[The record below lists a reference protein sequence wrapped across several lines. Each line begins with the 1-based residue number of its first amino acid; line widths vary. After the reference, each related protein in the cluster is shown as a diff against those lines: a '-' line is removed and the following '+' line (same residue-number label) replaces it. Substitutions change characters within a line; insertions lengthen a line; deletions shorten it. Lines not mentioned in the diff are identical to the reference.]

1 MGLIKRRQSTGS
13 EEVDVEPV
21 MCPKC
26 GVGSKRLGEYASLD
40 TLTRAI
46 VGGGRN
52 RCEHCGHRMLPETHV
67 DEDDPRLPE
76 DPQYRIVVCP
86 ECEAETRVKRRSKD
100 ERLDPMT
107 ASFLG
112 VGRTR
117 CRSCGHRWTP
127 EDEPA

>member
-1 MGLIKRRQSTGS
+1 MGLIKRRQSVGR
-13 EEVDVEPV
+13 EEAEVQPLT
-21 MCPKC
+21 CPNC

-52 RCEHCGHRMLPETHV
+52 RCEHCGHRMLPEAH
-67 DEDDPRLPE
+67 DDDPELPE
-76 DPQYRIVVCP
+76 DPGSRIVLCP
-86 ECEAETRVKRRSKD
+86 ECETATRAMRRPKD

-112 VGRTR
+112 VGRLR

-127 EDEPA
+127 QDEPD